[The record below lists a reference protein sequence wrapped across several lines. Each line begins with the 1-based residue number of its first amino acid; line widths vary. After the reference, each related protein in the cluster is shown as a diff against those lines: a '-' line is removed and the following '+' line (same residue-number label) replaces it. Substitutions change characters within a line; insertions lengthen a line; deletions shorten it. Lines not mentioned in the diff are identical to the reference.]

1 MKKLSVIIVNYNVRP
16 FLQQALTSVSRAVKG
31 IDSEI
36 IVVDNGS
43 GDGSVQLVQR
53 EFPDV
58 NLIRNTEN
66 VGFARAN
73 NQAIEI
79 ADGEVVALV
88 NPDTLIRE
96 DTFKVCLDYLESH
109 DDVGVVGCKIL
120 NPDGTLQLACRRSF
134 PSPWVAFTK
143 IAGLNALFPKSKI
156 FGRYNLTYLDP
167 DMITEVEAISG
178 SFMVVKKKVIDQV
191 GLLDERFFM
200 YGEDLDWCYRI
211 HKSGWKIIYLPD
223 TEIIHYKGQSAKEAP
238 FDSLRVF
245 YNAMLLF
252 VKKHMHGGLSILP
265 QWILILGIWIRGAI
279 SMAVKWGGR
288 FLVPAFDAV
297 LLSIGMIFSILIRF
311 SAVGRAGF
319 YLSAYSFVIPVYSAV
334 WLISLAITGLYR
346 KKNYNISRTLSG
358 VAAGLIVNTSLTF
371 FFPQYAYSRQ
381 VILVSGVINLILLS
395 GWRILIQFL
404 PRIEKVPFLRNVGRT
419 LVKRRVVVVGTGSV
433 TTDII
438 TRLNRRIERNAEIT
452 GRLAVKEEDFDEVSD
467 CHVPV
472 IGTIKE
478 IVRLAKVHKIDEL
491 IIPPETLS
499 YKQMLWMVGHTRDLG
514 LDIKIVPKD
523 LDVLIGRSVVESI
536 DEISFVELEYRI
548 FLWHNRI
555 LKRVLDISIALIFS
569 PISLLIW
576 FAVLIL
582 PGYKSVKIRFSCS
595 NEDIIIRELM
605 LNDRKVYGMLR
616 TLFYMMYVLFGKMSI
631 VGVDNDPELLKETIW
646 CRPGITSLFK
656 VSGEEQ
662 DTLEEKL
669 RYYFYYIR
677 NYSVLL
683 DIEII
688 LKSIFS

>member
-1 MKKLSVIIVNYNVRP
+1 MKKLSVIIVNYNVKP
-16 FLQQALTSVSRAVKG
+16 FLQQALASVSRALKG
-31 IDSEI
+31 MDSEI

-58 NLIRNTEN
+58 NIIRNQEN
-66 VGFARAN
+66 AGFAKAN
-73 NQAIEI
+73 NQAIKI
-79 ADGEVVALV
+79 ADGEVIALV

-96 DTFKVCLDYLESH
+96 DTFNVCLDYLESH
-109 DDVGVVGCKIL
+109 NDVGAVGCKIL

-143 IAGLNALFPKSKI
+143 IVGLNAIFPKSKI

-167 DMITEVEAISG
+167 EIITEVEAISG
-178 SFMVVKKKVIDQV
+178 SFMAVKREVIDQT
-191 GLLDERFFM
+191 GMLDERFFM

-211 HKSGWKIIYLPD
+211 HKNGWKIVYLPG

-252 VKKHMHGGLSILP
+252 VKKHMGGGLSLIP
-265 QWILILGIWIRGAI
+265 QWILILGIWIRGSI
-279 SMAVKWGGR
+279 SIAAQWGKR
-288 FLVPAFDAV
+288 LFVPIIDAL
-297 LLSIGMIFSILIRF
+297 LLSAGMIISIFIRF
-311 SAVGRAGF
+311 SAAGRAGF
-319 YLSAYSFVIPVYSAV
+319 YVSAYSLVIPVYSAV

-346 KKNYNISRTLSG
+346 KKNYNISRTFTG
-358 VAAGLIVNTSLTF
+358 VITGLIANTSLTF

-381 VILVSGVINLILLS
+381 VILVSGAINLVLLS

-404 PRIEKVPFLRNVGRT
+404 PRIEKIPFLRNIGIT
-419 LVKRRVVVVGTGSV
+419 LAKRRLIVVGTGAV

-438 TRLNRRIERNAEIT
+438 TRLNKRIEKSGEIA
-452 GRLAVKEEDFDEVSD
+452 GRLAVKEDDFNNAAD
-467 CHVPV
+467 CEIP
-472 IGTIKE
+472 ILGTIKE
-478 IVRLAKVHKIDEL
+478 IVRLVKVHKIDEL
-491 IIPPETLS
+491 IIPPGTLS
-499 YKQMLWMVGHTRDLG
+499 YKQMLSIVGRTRDTG
-514 LDIKIVPKD
+514 LDIKIIPKD

-536 DEISFVELEYRI
+536 DEIPFVDLEYRV
-548 FLWHNRI
+548 FLWHNRV
-555 LKRVLDISIALIFS
+555 LKRALDLSIALIFS
-569 PISLLIW
+569 PISLLLW
-576 FAVLIL
+576 FIVLIL
-582 PGYKSVKIRFSCS
+582 PDYKLVKVIFPCPGG
-595 NEDIIIRELM
+595 NILIRELF
-605 LNDRKVYGMLR
+605 LHDKKVYGIFR
-616 TLFYMMYVLFGKMSI
+616 TIFSMVYVLKGKMSI
-631 VGVDNDPELLKETIW
+631 VGLDNESDVLKETVW

-662 DTLEEKL
+662 DTQEERL

-683 DIEII
+683 DIEIM